1 MAEQANAVQALAE
14 QDRLG
19 IPVTI
24 SADPR
29 NHFQHVLGAAE
40 TARA

>member
-1 MAEQANAVQALAE
+1 MAEQSNTMQALAE
-14 QDRLG
+14 ATRLG

-29 NHFQHVLGAAE
+29 NHFHHVLGAGE
-40 TARA
+40 ARPA